1 MGLFST
7 GNEVPQQKPV
17 NNETLMDQ
25 MDPGRKEYVM
35 GIIRSE
41 QRPGLGFIMGLLA
54 AVAGAVV
61 WAAISAATRHQI
73 GWAAIGL
80 GFLVGIAVRLG
91 GKGIDKIYGVMGAF
105 LALLG
110 CILGNFFTI
119 LAITNIDN
127 GISVA
132 RLMELM
138 SFQLFIEIM
147 KESFQPF
154 DILFYILAITT
165 GYSTSIRKLT
175 EKDFQPGS

>member
-1 MGLFST
+1 MGLFNI
-7 GNEVPQQKPV
+7 GNETPQQTRAT
-17 NNETLMDQ
+17 NEVLISQ
-25 MDPGRKEYVM
+25 MDPARKEYVM
-35 GIIRSE
+35 GNIRSE
-41 QRPGLGFIMGLLA
+41 QRLGLGFFMGLIA
-54 AVAGAVV
+54 AVAGAAI

-80 GFLVGIAVRLG
+80 GFLVGIAVRMG

-110 CILGNFFTI
+110 CILGNFLTV
-119 LAITNIDN
+119 LAITNIEN

-147 KESFQPF
+147 KESFQPL

-165 GYSTSIRKLT
+165 AYSASIRKLT
-175 EKDFQPGS
+175 EKDLQPGG